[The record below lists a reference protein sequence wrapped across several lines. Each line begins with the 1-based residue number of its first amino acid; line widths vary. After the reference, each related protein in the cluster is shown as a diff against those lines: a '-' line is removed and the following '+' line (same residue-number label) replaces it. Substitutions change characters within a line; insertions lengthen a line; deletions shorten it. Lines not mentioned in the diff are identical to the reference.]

1 MDKKD
6 NMIVNQESLAKKI
19 YIIRGEEVLLDVSEC
34 SRSQNVTLNKVAGR
48 GSNIKHNTHSLR
60 AAEDP
65 VESFMTE
72 VTDQTIVVY
81 KEYEIRL
88 F

>member
-6 NMIVNQESLAKKI
+6 NMIVNQESLAKN
-19 YIIRGEEVLLDVSEC
+19 YIIRGQEVFLDVSER

-48 GSNIKHNTHSLR
+48 GSNIKHNTHALR
-60 AAEDP
+60 AAEDQ

-72 VTDQTIVVY
+72 VTDQTLVVY